1 MVHYTIKQ
9 YFCRNYFSGA
19 KHISVPGRMFPVKE
33 VYLEELLVDVKYTT
47 PQMEKLRRSGMSE
60 TAPSQGLEDLTRDM
74 VGHHFIKI
82 I

>member
-1 MVHYTIKQ
+1 
-9 YFCRNYFSGA
+9 
-19 KHISVPGRMFPVKE
+19 MFPVKE